1 MDYLCKI
8 FSVSFIRLIGLLTA
22 FLSLSNM
29 EFSQAITLAI
39 ATITNNGPNIVQIS
53 GETNILLDLP
63 MVAQLGLM
71 LGMLMGR
78 LEILCV
84 LVLLNF
90 SFWRN

>member
-1 MDYLCKI
+1 
-8 FSVSFIRLIGLLTA
+8 
-22 FLSLSNM
+22 M

-53 GETNILLDLP
+53 QETNVLLDLP
-63 MVAQLGLM
+63 IVAQLGLM